1 MFPDAL
7 PYVVHTLAGSRR
19 GKTQNVDGEDGWVI
33 EAGLPA
39 GGATLV
45 VEDIEAVGTG
55 GTAS

>member
-1 MFPDAL
+1 VRAL

-33 EAGLPA
+33 EAGLPP

-45 VEDIEAVGTG
+45 VEDIEAVGT
-55 GTAS
+55 ASGAS